1 MIVNY
6 DIYYY
11 TIILKL
17 GIMHNKFAILCK
29 NNGRK

>member
-17 GIMHNKFAILCK
+17 DIMHNKFAILCK